1 MCRRSLR
8 AAVGS
13 IALGRT
19 TNETEIMS
27 YQVLARKYR
36 PQRFDDVV
44 GQRGV
49 TQTLRNA
56 LTQGRL
62 AQAYLFAGPRGVGKT
77 TTARILARALNCAQG
92 PTADPCGTCDACVEI
107 TAGRDIDVLEI
118 DAATHT
124 QVDTIREVIINGLA
138 IAPVRNRY
146 KVFIIDEVH
155 QLSKSS
161 FNALLKSIEEP
172 PAHVMF
178 MMATT
183 ELEKIPETIRSRSQV
198 YELRT
203 ISRQQIVTQLRV
215 IAEAET
221 IAIDEPA
228 LNLLAR
234 AADGSMRDA
243 QSACDQVRAFAGDS
257 ITAEDVSTVL
267 GLIGREPV
275 LEVAAAVAD
284 EDAAAAFDLVGRFIE
299 AGYDLRLVCR
309 ELSRVIRD
317 LLVLAVDP
325 SRADDPEIAVDTERD
340 RLLQLSKQFSREDL
354 LRAFDLINRAEFEIR
369 TASQPR
375 YHLEM
380 ALLRWMHLQKLI
392 PLTDL
397 LEGRGPKTGSGPRGG
412 GGIPAVSRRQSS
424 SQKQAEQKP
433 TRPMKTASVTPP
445 AVPDRNE
452 SVPVVR
458 EKSTDVK
465 SVVSPDMP
473 DLSDQKAKLMAA
485 IKQEKKFFYGTVV
498 AQAQRIELTPEAV
511 TFTFTPGQKTLSAQ
525 LTQNMPWLEEM
536 AETLLGRKIA
546 VRSAQGVVSP
556 TESLSGT
563 KIGTPAESA
572 VSETKTD
579 KQAGEP
585 LRPQV
590 MDDTFVKA
598 MVDVLSADI
607 DDVQKL

>member
-1 MCRRSLR
+1 
-8 AAVGS
+8 
-13 IALGRT
+13 
-19 TNETEIMS
+19 MS
-27 YQVLARKYR
+27 YQILARKYR

-62 AQAYLFAGPRGVGKT
+62 AQSYIFAGPRGVGKT
-77 TTARILARALNCAQG
+77 TTARILARALSCEQG
-92 PTADPCGTCDACVEI
+92 PTADPCGNCDACVEI
-107 TAGRDIDVLEI
+107 TEGRDIDVLEI

-146 KVFIIDEVH
+146 KVFVIDEVH

-172 PAHVMF
+172 PPHVMF

-203 ISRQQIVTQLRV
+203 ISRQQIVTQLSV
-215 IAEAET
+215 IADAESIT
-221 IAIDEPA
+221 IDGAA

-243 QSACDQVRAFAGDS
+243 QRACDQVRAFAGDS
-257 ITAEDVSTVL
+257 ITADDVSTVL

-275 LEVAAAVAD
+275 LEVAAAVAA
-284 EDAAAAFDLVGRFIE
+284 EDAGAVFDLVGRFID

-317 LLVLAVDP
+317 LLVLVIDP
-325 SRADDPEIAVDTERD
+325 GRADDPDIAADTERD
-340 RLLQLSKQFSREDL
+340 QLLQLSKQFSREDL
-354 LRAFDLINRAEFEIR
+354 LRAFDVINRAEFEIR
-369 TASQPR
+369 TATQPR

-380 ALLRWMHLQKLI
+380 ALLRWMHLQTLV

-397 LEGRGPKTGSGPRGG
+397 LEGRGPKTESGPRGG
-412 GGIPAVSRRQSS
+412 GGAPAVSRRQSAP
-424 SQKQAEQKP
+424 QKQTAPKS
-433 TRPMKTASVTPP
+433 TRRTTP
-445 AVPDRNE
+445 AVAAP
-452 SVPVVR
+452 PVVPAR
-458 EKSTDVK
+458 GEKSTDIASKVSSA
-465 SVVSPDMP
+465 SVDVA
-473 DLSDQKAKLMAA
+473 DQKAKLLAA

-498 AQAQRIELTPEAV
+498 AQAQRIELEAAGV
-511 TFTFTPGQKTLSAQ
+511 TFTFTPGQKTLATQLAQ
-525 LTQNMPWLEEM
+525 NTPWLEEI
-536 AETLLGRKIA
+536 AESVLGRKLA
-546 VRSAQGVVSP
+546 VRSAQGMVSP
-556 TESLSGT
+556 SETLSEASSNS
-563 KIGTPAESA
+563 PAES
-572 VSETKTD
+572 VSPETKAD
-579 KQAGEP
+579 KPDGEA
-585 LRPQV
+585 LRPKV

-598 MVDVLSADI
+598 MVDVLSAEI

>member
-1 MCRRSLR
+1 
-8 AAVGS
+8 
-13 IALGRT
+13 
-19 TNETEIMS
+19 MS

-49 TQTLRNA
+49 TQTLCNA

-62 AQAYLFAGPRGVGKT
+62 AQSYIFAGPRGVGKT
-77 TTARILARALNCAQG
+77 TTARILARALNCTQG

-107 TAGRDIDVLEI
+107 TEGRDIDVLEI

-146 KVFIIDEVH
+146 KVFVIDEVH

-172 PAHVMF
+172 PPHVMF

-183 ELEKIPETIRSRSQV
+183 ELDKIPETIRSRSQV

-203 ISRQQIVTQLRV
+203 ISRQQIVTQLGV
-215 IAEAET
+215 IADAESIT
-221 IAIDEPA
+221 IDGAA

-243 QSACDQVRAFAGDS
+243 QSACDQVRAFAGDT
-257 ITAEDVSTVL
+257 ITADDVSTVL

-275 LEVAAAVAD
+275 FEVAAAVAD
-284 EDAAAAFDLVGRFIE
+284 EDAAGAFNLVGRFIE

-309 ELSRVIRD
+309 ELSRMIRD
-317 LLVLAVDP
+317 LLVIAIDP
-325 SRADDPEIAVDTERD
+325 GRADDPEIAADTERD

-354 LRAFDLINRAEFEIR
+354 LRAFEVINRAEFEIR
-369 TASQPR
+369 TATQPR

-380 ALLRWMHLQKLI
+380 ALLRWMHLQKLV

-397 LEGRGPKTGSGPRGG
+397 LEGRGPKTASGPRGG
-412 GGIPAVSRRQSS
+412 GGAPVVSRRQSS
-424 SQKQAEQKP
+424 PQKQAAPKS
-433 TRPMKTASVTPP
+433 TRRTTPAVAAVP
-445 AVPDRNE
+445 AVPERKE
-452 SVPVVR
+452 TTPAVGG
-458 EKSTDVK
+458 KSTDIESGGSSVSVDLTEQK
-465 SVVSPDMP
+465 S
-473 DLSDQKAKLMAA
+473 KLLAV

-498 AQAQRIELTPEAV
+498 AQAQRIELDPEGV
-511 TFTFTPGQKTLSAQ
+511 TFTFTPGQKTLAKQLAQ
-525 LTQNMPWLEEM
+525 NTSWLEEI
-536 AETLLGRKIA
+536 AETVLGRKLA
-546 VRSAQGVVSP
+546 VRSEQGVVSP
-556 TESLSGT
+556 LESLSGT
-563 KIGTPAESA
+563 ASNPPAES
-572 VSETKTD
+572 VSPETKTD
-579 KQAGEP
+579 KSEGEI

-598 MVDVLSADI
+598 MVDVLSAEI

>member
-1 MCRRSLR
+1 
-8 AAVGS
+8 
-13 IALGRT
+13 
-19 TNETEIMS
+19 MS

-56 LTQGRL
+56 LTHGRL
-62 AQAYLFAGPRGVGKT
+62 AQSFVFAGPRGVGKT
-77 TTARILARALNCAQG
+77 TTARILARALSCEQG

-107 TAGRDIDVLEI
+107 TEGRDIDVLEI

-124 QVDTIREVIINGLA
+124 KVETIREVIINGLA

-146 KVFIIDEVH
+146 KIFIIDEVH
-155 QLSKSS
+155 QLSSHS

-172 PAHVMF
+172 PPHVMF

-203 ISRQQIVTQLRV
+203 ISRPLIVTQLRV
-215 IAEAET
+215 IADAEA
-221 IAIDEPA
+221 IVIDEEA
-228 LNLLAR
+228 LNLIAR
-234 AADGSMRDA
+234 DADGSMRDA
-243 QSACDQVRAFAGDS
+243 QSAFDQVRAFAGDS
-257 ITAEDVSTVL
+257 IVAEDVSTVL

-275 LEVAAAVAD
+275 LDVAAAVVD
-284 EDAAAAFDLVGRFIE
+284 EDAPAAFDLVGRFIE

-317 LLVLAVDP
+317 LLVLAIDP
-325 SRADDPEIAVDTERD
+325 ARADDPEITVDSERD
-340 RLLQLSKQFSREDL
+340 RLLKLSKRFSREDL
-354 LRAFDLINRAEFEIR
+354 LRAFDVIARAEFEIR
-369 TASQPR
+369 TATQPR

-380 ALLRWMHLQKLI
+380 ALLRWMHLQKLV

-397 LEGRGPKTGSGPRGG
+397 LEGRGSTTGSGPSGG
-412 GGIPAVSRRQSS
+412 GGAPVASRRQSS
-424 SQKQAEQKP
+424 PPKKMAPTPKP
-433 TRPMKTASVTPP
+433 PGKTVSPESSSPARHDASP
-445 AVPDRNE
+445 AVLEKPQDAQSVVPE
-452 SVPVVR
+452 TVPV
-458 EKSTDVK
+458 DVA
-465 SVVSPDMP
+465 

-498 AQAQRIELTPEAV
+498 AQAQRIELAPEAV
-511 TFTFTPGQKTLSAQ
+511 TFTFTPGQKTLAAQ
-525 LTQNMPWLEEM
+525 LAQNMAWLEEM
-536 AETLLGRKIA
+536 AETVLGRKVAIL
-546 VRSAQGVVSP
+546 SAQGMVSP
-556 TESLSGT
+556 TESLAVAPSRAPVEPV
-563 KIGTPAESA
+563 TP
-572 VSETKTD
+572 ETQTGSQPVD
-579 KQAGEP
+579 T
-585 LRPQV
+585 LRPRV

-598 MVDVLSADI
+598 MVDVLSAEI

>member
-1 MCRRSLR
+1 
-8 AAVGS
+8 
-13 IALGRT
+13 
-19 TNETEIMS
+19 MS

-49 TQTLRNA
+49 TQTLKNA

-62 AQAYLFAGPRGVGKT
+62 AQSYIFAGPRGVGKT
-77 TTARILARALNCAQG
+77 TTARILARALNCTQG

-118 DAATHT
+118 DAATYT
-124 QVDTIREVIINGLA
+124 GVDNIRDVIIDGLA

-146 KVFIIDEVH
+146 KVFVIDEVH
-155 QLSKSS
+155 QLSKHS

-172 PAHVMF
+172 PPHVMF

-183 ELEKIPETIRSRSQV
+183 ELQKIPETIRSRSQV

-203 ISRQQIVTQLRV
+203 ISRQQIVTQLGV
-215 IAEAET
+215 IADAES
-221 IAIDEPA
+221 IAIDEAA

-267 GLIGREPV
+267 GLVGREPV
-275 LEVAAAVAD
+275 FEVAAAVAD
-284 EDAAAAFDLVGRFIE
+284 EDAPAVFDLVGRFIE

-317 LLVLAVDP
+317 LLVIAIDP
-325 SRADDPEIAVDTERD
+325 GRADDTEIAADTERD
-340 RLLQLSKQFSREDL
+340 RLLELSKRFSREDL
-354 LRAFDLINRAEFEIR
+354 LRAFDVIARAEFEIR
-369 TASQPR
+369 TATQPR

-380 ALLRWMHLQKLI
+380 ALLRWMHLQKLV

-397 LEGRGPKTGSGPRGG
+397 LEGRGSTTGAGPSGG
-412 GGIPAVSRRQSS
+412 GGAPVVSRRESSPPKQRAPTPTPPVKTVSPESS
-424 SQKQAEQKP
+424 SP
-433 TRPMKTASVTPP
+433 DRYDSGP
-445 AVPDRNE
+445 AVLEKPQDAQSVVPE
-452 SVPVVR
+452 TVPV
-458 EKSTDVK
+458 DVA
-465 SVVSPDMP
+465 DF
-473 DLSDQKAKLMAA
+473 SDQKAKLMAA

-498 AQAQRIELTPEAV
+498 AQAQRIELAPETM
-511 TFTFTPGQKTLSAQ
+511 TFTFTPGQKTLAAQ
-525 LTQNMPWLEEM
+525 LAQNMTWLEEM
-536 AETLLGRKIA
+536 AETVLGRKVAIL
-546 VRSAQGVVSP
+546 SAQGMVSP
-556 TESLSGT
+556 TESLAVDPSR
-563 KIGTPAESA
+563 TPVEP
-572 VSETKTD
+572 VPPETKTGSQPVD
-579 KQAGEP
+579 T
-585 LRPQV
+585 LRPRV

-598 MVDVLSADI
+598 MVDVLSAEI

>member
-1 MCRRSLR
+1 
-8 AAVGS
+8 
-13 IALGRT
+13 
-19 TNETEIMS
+19 MS

-62 AQAYLFAGPRGVGKT
+62 AQSYIFAGPRGVGKT
-77 TTARILARALNCAQG
+77 TTARILARALNCTQG

-107 TAGRDIDVLEI
+107 TEGRDIDVLEI

-146 KVFIIDEVH
+146 KVFVIDEVH

-172 PAHVMF
+172 PSHVMF

-203 ISRQQIVTQLRV
+203 ISRQQIVTQLSV
-215 IAEAET
+215 IAEAESIT
-221 IAIDEPA
+221 IDGAA

-257 ITAEDVSTVL
+257 ITADDVSTVL

-284 EDAAAAFDLVGRFIE
+284 EDAVAAFDLVGRFIE

-317 LLVLAVDP
+317 LLVLAIDP
-325 SRADDPEIAVDTERD
+325 GRADDPEIATDTERD
-340 RLLQLSKQFSREDL
+340 QLLQLSKQFSREDL
-354 LRAFDLINRAEFEIR
+354 LRAFDVINRAEFEIR
-369 TASQPR
+369 TATQPR

-380 ALLRWMHLQKLI
+380 ALLRWMHLQKLV

-397 LEGRGPKTGSGPRGG
+397 LEGRGSTTESGSHGG
-412 GGIPAVSRRQSS
+412 GGAPVVSRRQSS
-424 SQKQAEQKP
+424 PQKQ
-433 TRPMKTASVTPP
+433 TAPTPP
-445 AVPDRNE
+445 RRTTPAVAAPPVVPARKEAVPAGD
-452 SVPVVR
+452 
-458 EKSTDVK
+458 EKSTDIASKVS
-465 SVVSPDMP
+465 SVSG
-473 DLSDQKAKLMAA
+473 DLADQKAKLLAA

-498 AQAQRIELTPEAV
+498 AQAQRIELEAAGV
-511 TFTFTPGQKTLSAQ
+511 TFTFTPGQKTLASQLAQ
-525 LTQNMPWLEEM
+525 NTPWLEEI
-536 AETLLGRKIA
+536 AESVLGRKLA
-546 VRSAQGVVSP
+546 VRSAQGMVSP
-556 TESLSGT
+556 AETLSEASSNSPVES
-563 KIGTPAESA
+563 
-572 VSETKTD
+572 VSPETKAD
-579 KQAGEP
+579 KPDGEA
-585 LRPQV
+585 LRPKV

-598 MVDVLSADI
+598 MVDVLSAEI

>member
-1 MCRRSLR
+1 MPQVSP
-8 AAVGS
+8 
-13 IALGRT
+13 GRGGIHRFGKN
-19 TNETEIMS
+19 NELMS

-62 AQAYLFAGPRGVGKT
+62 AQSYIFAGPRGVGKT
-77 TTARILARALNCAQG
+77 TTARILARALNCQQG

-107 TAGRDIDVLEI
+107 TEGRDIDVLEI

-124 QVDTIREVIINGLA
+124 KVETIREVIVNGLA

-146 KVFIIDEVH
+146 KIFIIDEVH
-155 QLSKSS
+155 QLSSQS

-172 PAHVMF
+172 PPHVMF

-203 ISRQQIVTQLRV
+203 ISRSLIVTQLRV
-215 IAEAET
+215 IADAEA
-221 IAIDEPA
+221 IVIDEEA
-228 LNLLAR
+228 LNLIAR
-234 AADGSMRDA
+234 DADGSMRDA
-243 QSACDQVRAFAGDS
+243 QSAFDQVRAFAGDS
-257 ITAEDVSTVL
+257 IVAEDVSTVL

-275 LEVAAAVAD
+275 LDVAAAVVE
-284 EDAAAAFDLVGRFIE
+284 EDAPAAFDLVGRFIE

-317 LLVLAVDP
+317 LLVLAIDP
-325 SRADDPEIAVDTERD
+325 ARADDPEITVDSERD
-340 RLLQLSKQFSREDL
+340 RLLKLSKRFSREDL
-354 LRAFDLINRAEFEIR
+354 LRAFDVIARAEFEIR
-369 TASQPR
+369 TATQPR

-380 ALLRWMHLQKLI
+380 ALLRWMHLQKLV

-397 LEGRGPKTGSGPRGG
+397 LEGRGSTTGAGPSGG
-412 GGIPAVSRRQSS
+412 GGAPVVSRRESS
-424 SQKQAEQKP
+424 PPKQMAPTPKP
-433 TRPMKTASVTPP
+433 PVKTVSPESS
-445 AVPDRNE
+445 VPDRHAAGPA
-452 SVPVVR
+452 VL
-458 EKSTDVK
+458 EKPQDAQ
-465 SVVSPDMP
+465 SVVPETVPADVA
-473 DLSDQKAKLMAA
+473 DFSDQKAKLMAA

-498 AQAQRIELTPEAV
+498 AQAQRIELAPETM
-511 TFTFTPGQKTLSAQ
+511 TFTFTPGQKTLAAQ
-525 LTQNMPWLEEM
+525 LAQNMAWLEEM
-536 AETLLGRKIA
+536 AETVLGRKVAIL
-546 VRSAQGVVSP
+546 SAQGMVSP
-556 TESLSGT
+556 TESLAVDPSRAPVEPV
-563 KIGTPAESA
+563 TP
-572 VSETKTD
+572 ETKTGSQPVD
-579 KQAGEP
+579 T
-585 LRPQV
+585 LRPRV

-598 MVDVLSADI
+598 MVDVLSAEI